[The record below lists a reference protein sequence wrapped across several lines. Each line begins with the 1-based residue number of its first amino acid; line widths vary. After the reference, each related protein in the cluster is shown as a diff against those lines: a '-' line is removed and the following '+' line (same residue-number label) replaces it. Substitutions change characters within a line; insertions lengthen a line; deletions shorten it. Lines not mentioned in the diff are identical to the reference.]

1 MVSISEPPYEDFLS
15 GALQKDSSEILCHE
29 EGMLLLKMQERES
42 LMMFVVPAPKS
53 ISFSGSKIPV
63 KRITYRVAG

>member
-53 ISFSGSKIPV
+53 I
-63 KRITYRVAG
+63 